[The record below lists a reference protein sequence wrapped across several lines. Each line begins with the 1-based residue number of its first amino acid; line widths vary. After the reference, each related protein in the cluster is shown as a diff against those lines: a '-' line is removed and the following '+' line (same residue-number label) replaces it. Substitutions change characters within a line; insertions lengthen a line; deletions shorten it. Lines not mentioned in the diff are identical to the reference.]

1 MPISKSVD
9 FEPKVLPAGR
19 MATAFRAAFAATGLD
34 ASAEAKPVSLTRR
47 LPDGSDE
54 STSVSFDGL
63 DSICDLREEK
73 LSLSASVGGP
83 GPNWHYLAVF
93 GGRPGYANINA
104 RTPVAG
110 VGQAMIDTFLAT
122 AGLSPLIQDAA
133 KHAEAPAEPAHEPA
147 TESVPEERSTST
159 RLGRDPRLH
168 AFVSY
173 RFGVPANE
181 ASAATVQRFLE
192 LLNVEVTTGKSY
204 EPRPIHEK
212 VGDRL
217 VGLDLLV
224 LVIGVDGES
233 PWTRDEIATARAL
246 GAAVVPIV
254 VQGAAFEPGLF
265 GDLEYISVDPDHI
278 GDGFLSLLE
287 AVVYLR
293 RRFA

>member
-19 MATAFRAAFAATGLD
+19 LATAFRAAFAATGLD
-34 ASAEAKPVSLTRR
+34 VSAEAKPVSLTRR

-63 DSICDLREEK
+63 DSICDLREEN
-73 LSLSASVGGP
+73 LSLSASLGGA
-83 GPNWHYLAVF
+83 GSNWHYLAVF

-110 VGQAMIDTFLAT
+110 VGQAMIETFLAT
-122 AGLSPLIQDAA
+122 AGLSPLITDAA

-147 TESVPEERSTST
+147 TESVPERSTST
-159 RLGRDPRLH
+159 RLGRDPRLR

-181 ASAATVQRFLE
+181 AAAATLQRFLE

-212 VGDRL
+212 VADRL
-217 VGLDLLV
+217 VGLHLLV

-233 PWTRDEIATARAL
+233 LWTRDEIATARAL

-254 VQGAAFEPGLF
+254 VQGAGFEPGLF

-293 RRFA
+293 RRLA